1 MNPKMTGGALAGDFD
16 QEVRRI
22 RADHL
27 RPADPGA
34 IGADYRD
41 APQPRPRSVRRQ
53 ARAAHTEENLTHARH
68 PTLPNQTIAPPQNLR
83 IRGPYSSEPPDGL
96 SGGAG
101 SAAQSAQGL
110 GFSET

>member
-68 PTLPNQTIAPPQNLR
+68 PTLPNQTIAPPPKLTYPR
-83 IRGPYSSEPPDGL
+83 ALFFGAARRLVGWGGERGPVR
-96 SGGAG
+96 A
-101 SAAQSAQGL
+101 GL
-110 GFSET
+110 GIF